1 MPLFTNVLEGVFS
14 ELPRLSVLGSCADP
28 TNPSHWTSLINAA
41 GLISPL
47 LCGERR
53 TEEVLRKK
61 LGVLVA
67 AAMMLFMVA
76 SPALADPGGVPHDD
90 SCGIGREFSADLRA
104 NDFDYEG
111 EGIAPK
117 PGAGEASELHPTN
130 CPGAPEEE

>member
-1 MPLFTNVLEGVFS
+1 M
-14 ELPRLSVLGSCADP
+14 
-28 TNPSHWTSLINAA
+28 
-41 GLISPL
+41 
-47 LCGERR
+47 
-53 TEEVLRKK
+53 LRKK

-76 SPALADPGGVPHDD
+76 SPALADAGGVPHDD
-90 SCGIGREFSADLRA
+90 SCGIGEEFSTNLRE

-130 CPGAPEEE
+130 CPGAPEE